1 MAKSKHLTGHPIF
14 NQLLFLIPRSLV
26 KQLARKHGADRYY
39 KKFKSY
45 DHLVTLLFSTFHQCT
60 SLRELSTGLLASAH
74 RLRHLGLQHTLCR
87 STIADAGISRPVAFF
102 EELYQELYKKY
113 FGVLPDS
120 LRGVKQPDRLFII
133 DATTISL
140 FSTALQGAGSY
151 GLNGKKKGG
160 IKAHV
165 LMRASDGVPCFVRLT
180 EGKENDGKF
189 LPHLSLPRGSIVVMD
204 RGYKNYSRMAEWTT
218 QEVRWI
224 TRLNARAV
232 YKKLEKRPLTKEQK
246 QAGVKVDWIIELG
259 NPKTAHL
266 NPLQKARLV
275 IFVDP
280 ETGKEYQFLTNDFR
294 SSALTV
300 AGLYKKRWQIELLF
314 KSIKQNFN
322 LQDFLGDSENA
333 IRIQLW
339 CTLIAALLLKI
350 IKDRVTKQRRPWSM
364 ANLAGL
370 IRLHLGTYINLRSF
384 LKDPEKA
391 LLNYQPPP
399 TPQLLLFST

>member
-1 MAKSKHLTGHPIF
+1 MAKSKDFTGQPIL

-26 KQLARKHGADRYY
+26 KKLARKHGADRYY

-45 DHLVTLLFSTFHQCT
+45 DHLVTLLFSSFHQCT
-60 SLRELSTGLLASAH
+60 SLRELTTGLLASAH
-74 RLRHLGLQHTLCR
+74 RLRHLGLEHTPCR
-87 STIADAGISRPVAFF
+87 STIADAGVNRPVAFF
-102 EELYQELYKKY
+102 EELYQELYRKY

-180 EGKENDGKF
+180 QGKENDGKF
-189 LPHLSLPRGSIVVMD
+189 LPHLNLPKGSIVVLD
-204 RGYKNYSRMAEWTT
+204 RGYKNYSRMAEWTC
-218 QEVRWI
+218 QQVRWV
-224 TRLNARAV
+224 TRLNAKAV

-246 QAGVKVDWIIELG
+246 QGGVKADWVIELG
-259 NPKTAHL
+259 NPKTAYL
-266 NPLQKARLV
+266 NPLQKVRL
-275 IFVDP
+275 ILFTCP
-280 ETGKEYQFLTNDFR
+280 QTGKEYQFLTNDFR
-294 SSALTV
+294 SSTLTIT
-300 AGLYKKRWQIELLF
+300 GLYKKRWQIELLF

-322 LQDFLGDSENA
+322 VQDFLGDSENA

-350 IKDRVTKQRRPWSM
+350 VKDRVAKQRRPWSM

-370 IRLHLGTYINLRSF
+370 IRLHLGTYINLKSF
-384 LKDPEKA
+384 LTNPEKA
-391 LLNYQPPP
+391 LLDYQPPP
-399 TPQLLLFST
+399 QAQLLLFST